1 MRRVVE
7 TQPFDA
13 LGVPEKLLRLVS
25 GDTDPQRLI
34 EVAQRGLPLL
44 HKPVDP
50 AHLRS
55 TIARLLADADASS

>member
-1 MRRVVE
+1 MRE
-7 TQPFDA
+7 EYNDDSIAA
-13 LGVPEKLLRLVS
+13 LLVS

-50 AHLRS
+50 AHLQA
-55 TIARLLADADASS
+55 TIARLLATPA